1 MPRRLTLP
9 TDHLFVAIFSV
20 RVTYTRLATS
30 ASHWRWWGRFSAA
43 ERDAARPLHAG
54 AGAIGR
60 CSSLIG
66 IRVVHVDSMAW
77 LISGVFAGVAGLLLA
92 DLVALN
98 ATFSDIP
105 CHSGDRRRDL
115 RPVAVADG
123 HCDRWFAAGII
134 ESVLTAVPALA
145 PIAARRRSCWRCC
158 SSHSW
163 PGASAW
169 RAPRMSARSNSR
181 RLPQFDLIGT
191 ERPSR
196 RIHPLFVMIAS
207 LAVLTI
213 VIAASAGGYWLT
225 VFTASFAIALATSGT
240 GLLYGRLGLVSLCQ
254 FALVGIGGWVAL
266 RVFFAFHPPFLLSI
280 LAGGAGASV
289 IGVLWGLPALRMRG
303 LHLALATLMLA
314 GAFQVVIVNWS
325 FPNGGDSFLGYMGDK
340 PRVDMARP
348 LLATSDVGYFIYVAI
363 VLALGL
369 ALLEWHRHAKPG
381 RAWALI
387 SKSEP
392 MAIASGVNV
401 VFYKAWAF
409 ALAGFLAGISGGLL
423 AGCYGGLDGGAFTAS
438 DSILLFAVTVIGG
451 IADWQGRFSPP
462 CCSACLPRSSTV
474 LGSTAISRRCSS
486 APA

>member
-1 MPRRLTLP
+1 M
-9 TDHLFVAIFSV
+9 D
-20 RVTYTRLATS
+20 
-30 ASHWRWWGRFSAA
+30 AS
-43 ERDAARPLHAG
+43 
-54 AGAIGR
+54 
-60 CSSLIG
+60 
-66 IRVVHVDSMAW
+66 
-77 LISGVFAGVAGLLLA
+77 
-92 DLVALN
+92 
-98 ATFSDIP
+98 
-105 CHSGDRRRDL
+105 
-115 RPVAVADG
+115 
-123 HCDRWFAAGII
+123 
-134 ESVLTAVPALA
+134 
-145 PIAARRRSCWRCC
+145 
-158 SSHSW
+158 
-163 PGASAW
+163 
-169 RAPRMSARSNSR
+169 
-181 RLPQFDLIGT
+181 QFDLIGR

-196 RIHPLFVMIAS
+196 RIHPLIVMIAS

-266 RVFFAFHPPFLLSI
+266 RVYFAFHPPFLLSI

-348 LLATSDVGYFIYVAI
+348 LLATTDAGYFVYVAI
-363 VLALGL
+363 VLAVGL

-409 ALAGFLAGISGGLL
+409 ALAGFLAGVSGGLL

-451 IADWQGRFSPP
+451 IADWQGAVLAALLFRVPP
-462 CCSACLPRSSTV
+462 AFLNGLGINGNIATLLFGAGLIHALMTAPNGISGQLHDAITRLRDRRANRAKAALP
-474 LGSTAISRRCSS
+474 
-486 APA
+486 